1 MSEINLKQEVGQL
14 LAEIDKT
21 HRYSMSRIYNLANN
35 VFGESES
42 PPQSC
47 ASCLIRKVRELRSWL
62 AKQEN
67 VVETE
72 KVPQKKKRKKKEG
85 NI

>member
-42 PPQSC
+42 PQSC

>member
-42 PPQSC
+42 PPSRVQV
-47 ASCLIRKVRELRSWL
+47 A
-62 AKQEN
+62 
-67 VVETE
+67 
-72 KVPQKKKRKKKEG
+72 
-85 NI
+85 